1 MQHNVS
7 TVNTVNNATTVR
19 TTPTAIPKTL
29 SVEKENQV
37 SLLTQQLLISPYL
50 GISKLE
56 EYINYVYL

>member
-29 SVEKENQV
+29 SVKKENSGV
-37 SLLTQQLLISPYL
+37 TSDSAVASITIF
-50 GISKLE
+50 GHFRAGR
-56 EYINYVYL
+56 VH